1 MKEQIKKMK
10 LELKELARQ
19 IKEKKSQRKNK
30 EITGGSGYVPGLNE
44 LRVAF
49 RHKHVAYGLAR
60 GRTVEQMDSTAGL
73 NMDWVN
79 WILKSMNPDSNA
91 KLYVVVNE
99 KLHPSQ
105 QAVQAGHA
113 VAEFLRKN
121 PNTQWSNG
129 HLIYLKDS
137 AGYKGDMLPY
147 WSLKHGGLHQY
158 AEFVE
163 PDLENK
169 VTAYACFGPDAENL
183 LKSRK
188 LV

>member
-1 MKEQIKKMK
+1 MKTQIKKMK
-10 LELKELARQ
+10 LDLKEIARQ

-30 EITGGSGYVPGLNE
+30 EITGGSGYVPGLLE
-44 LRVAF
+44 LRIAF

-60 GRTVEQMDSTAGL
+60 GRTLEQMDSGAKL

-79 WILKSMNPDSNA
+79 WILKSMTPESKE

-129 HLIYLKDS
+129 HLIYLKTS
-137 AGYKGDMLPY
+137 PNYVGNIYGY
-147 WSLKHGGLHQY
+147 GGEG
-158 AEFVE
+158 AEFASFVE
-163 PDLENK
+163 PDLDNK
-169 VTAYACFGPDAENL
+169 ITAYACFGPYAEARHTNL
-183 LKSRK
+183 K

>member
-1 MKEQIKKMK
+1 MKTQIQKMK

-30 EITGGSGYVPGLNE
+30 EITGGSGLVPGLLE
-44 LRVAF
+44 LRSEF
-49 RHKHVAYGLAR
+49 RHKHVAYSIAR
-60 GRTVEQMDSTAGL
+60 GRNIEQCDSQNRL
-73 NMDWVN
+73 NLDWVK
-79 WILKSMNPDSNA
+79 WILRSMNPESKE
-91 KLYVVVNE
+91 KLYVVVND

-129 HLIYLKDS
+129 HLIYLKE
-137 AGYKGDMLPY
+137 APGHEGNMRAY
-147 WSLKHGGLHQY
+147 WPLKYGFSQY

-163 PDLENK
+163 PDVGNK
-169 VTAYACFGPDAENL
+169 VTAYACFNPEAERL
-183 LKSRK
+183 LKNHK